1 LRSATSSASRGAGG
15 RGGWHHVLVP
25 RAATSYLER
34 LRTELAEI
42 RADMDALLDAST
54 IRNVNPNTPG
64 SGIFVLGA
72 ADWGW
77 GPSDPVLSATQ
88 MRLSAQYRA
97 WFDRFRLLF
106 PHPTPDVSSDINEI
120 DGFVRR
126 WIERPDKWDRSI
138 PRTIEAAKQVAAAQL
153 ARFDRLLDTASHTG
167 SDTLRLVPDTN
178 ALIRNP
184 DLGSY
189 ARAVSSSTFTVHL
202 VPTVLAELDDLKD
215 RGRTPELRDLAQG
228 VVRRLKGLRDKGNLA
243 AGVKLTNAITV
254 QTQAREVDVRA
265 VLDWLD
271 PSVPDDRVLAAAL
284 RLQSDHPAGG
294 IVLVTSDLN
303 LQNKADAAGLPYIE
317 TPATTAS
324 LRANFT
330 ASLHW
335 PDERVARVTLTNRG
349 PAIARAIEYAVGT
362 LPDQLPPHF
371 KAGPWDVNRL
381 RAGESDER
389 ELWGFYAPVVMVT
402 ATWTDADGT
411 HELSWAVEFPD
422 KPNRSATSRR
432 GR

>member
-1 LRSATSSASRGAGG
+1 
-15 RGGWHHVLVP
+15 
-25 RAATSYLER
+25 
-34 LRTELAEI
+34 
-42 RADMDALLDAST
+42 
-54 IRNVNPNTPG
+54 
-64 SGIFVLGA
+64 
-72 ADWGW
+72 
-77 GPSDPVLSATQ
+77 
-88 MRLSAQYRA
+88 
-97 WFDRFRLLF
+97 
-106 PHPTPDVSSDINEI
+106 
-120 DGFVRR
+120 
-126 WIERPDKWDRSI
+126 
-138 PRTIEAAKQVAAAQL
+138 
-153 ARFDRLLDTASHTG
+153 
-167 SDTLRLVPDTN
+167 
-178 ALIRNP
+178 
-184 DLGSY
+184 
-189 ARAVSSSTFTVHL
+189 
-202 VPTVLAELDDLKD
+202 
-215 RGRTPELRDLAQG
+215 
-228 VVRRLKGLRDKGNLA
+228 VRRLKGLRDKGNLA

-271 PSVPDDRVLAAAL
+271 PSVPDDRILAAAL

-335 PDERVARVTLTNRG
+335 PDERGARVTLTNRG
-349 PAIARAIEYAVGT
+349 PAIARAIEYAVVT
-362 LPDQLPPHF
+362 LPDQPPPHF

-381 RAGESDER
+381 RVGESDER
-389 ELWGFYAPVVMVT
+389 EVWGFYAPVVMVT

-422 KPNRSATSRR
+422 KPNRSATTSRR